1 MDIHYRIHKGVT
13 RKLQPLDPQKQSCA
27 MYVEDICNFVDK
39 CFDKDD
45 LIIHPL
51 AFYRQYTRNQIQ
63 LMMKKK
69 DIYVLPT
76 EELCAFLD
84 ELISDKSAIEIG
96 AGKGYL
102 GRELSIPI
110 TDSYAKRDPYPM
122 MMDRICGVPTITYP
136 PDVEKLDAI
145 SSVRKYRPH
154 TVIASFLVHEQ
165 TYKDGSKKFGLD
177 GKKLLHLC
185 KRYIHIGNLGIHCNN
200 PILTIPHTEIEFP
213 YLITNIMS
221 PLTDRIFIWG
231 QDGMSDF
238 EKNSSIEKYI
248 VRYEAKDKG
257 IFEIDFMSSNN
268 NIENRARYWIEVDLH
283 TRFMTGKIPFRLI
296 SIEQHE
302 RQR

>member
-1 MDIHYRIHKGVT
+1 M
-13 RKLQPLDPQKQSCA
+13 
-27 MYVEDICNFVDK
+27 E
-39 CFDKDD
+39 
-45 LIIHPL
+45 
-51 AFYRQYTRNQIQ
+51 
-63 LMMKKK
+63 
-69 DIYVLPT
+69 
-76 EELCAFLD
+76 
-84 ELISDKSAIEIG
+84 
-96 AGKGYL
+96 
-102 GRELSIPI
+102 
-110 TDSYAKRDPYPM
+110 
-122 MMDRICGVPTITYP
+122 
-136 PDVEKLDAI
+136 
-145 SSVRKYRPH
+145 
-154 TVIASFLVHEQ
+154 
-165 TYKDGSKKFGLD
+165 
-177 GKKLLHLC
+177 KKLLHLC

-268 NIENRARYWIEVDLH
+268 NIENRAHYWIEVDLH

-302 RQR
+302 RQG